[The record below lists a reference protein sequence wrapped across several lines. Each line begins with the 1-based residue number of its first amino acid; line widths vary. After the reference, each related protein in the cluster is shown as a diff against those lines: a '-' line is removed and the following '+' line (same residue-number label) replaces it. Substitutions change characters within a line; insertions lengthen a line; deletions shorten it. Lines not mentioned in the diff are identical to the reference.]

1 MFKPKVRHVRQSQVE
16 KFTRYSIRKVS
27 FGAASVAVATG
38 LFFLGGGSVQAA
50 EPVTNP
56 ESTEVQNL
64 NGKSPDP
71 SKEVAGQVSATA
83 EVADGQNNTSVKESA
98 TDKQASEVETPTVV
112 TEKADI
118 NTTSLEDL
126 VAKVESRLSQ
136 LTEGKKTKSVI
147 DDAKNL
153 VHKAKELLND
163 DTKTQAKVAA
173 LAKQLS
179 SSLVILNSIKSEVTE
194 EEKVNK
200 NQDPRNGKAIPGI
213 GESGFR
219 EATGAQE
226 TPPADVA
233 IVSEAELTKAK
244 QELQAEITK
253 LTTKISTEEAKGEGK
268 INKEFVELLN
278 EIKVKSETIYNVEV
292 ANLTTE
298 KEKHAALQKLKAQKD
313 TLRYYQSGKVDWG
326 APINNNAVRFGNNN
340 ETGVFANLKEGFG
353 EQDFSSAVSKEKKVV
368 NQFNSLQGQQV
379 GSATYHW
386 KELEV
391 KKEQAEDG
399 TKLNGWKLTNGTEK
413 VTLVKGEA
421 PTEISSINNQSYT
434 PKPAKVYSNNDKVT
448 TTGGQ
453 NRPNA
458 GGGVLSGMIHAEDM
472 KTAGLGKVDRDY
484 YLELG
489 KQGNGI
495 YRDVDVNP
503 NSLLFVNV
511 LHNGAYGPIALP
523 SLGEKVK
530 LTVTDAYTG
539 KKLAEI
545 KRKSGDSQ
553 TEFEQNPGSVGNGW
567 RNLLRAVHIPEG
579 TTKVR
584 VTVEAGSPGE
594 TARTLNGNPIED
606 GYIIGGIGI
615 ATGPAVNISTNITSE
630 KKSGKYGFTDD
641 TIYGKKQKG
650 TIDLNIRNLGGAS
663 ITEFQSKYKVTIK
676 VPKGVVLGSLGT
688 LDLNT
693 ANGQNAFELN
703 NTWTT
708 NFRFD
713 NNKSELSFE
722 INSKTRNI
730 LAGDRRL
737 NDFIVK
743 IPFETTADYVG
754 SSTFEVSG
762 QNGFPGDDT
771 LGNVLHKYGNSD
783 ADFYNVS
790 ENVNAPSLKYS
801 NEPNYKYK
809 KTLYIDSFTDVD
821 NITVPVGTS
830 LDKIKEL
837 SKSKAKEKIKSEEYK
852 RKLDETNATATL
864 DDQGMSTGVVATDVA
879 KENAGVIKVPVVH
892 SRDGKNYKN
901 TVDIKVNVIKSTTD
915 KLVVFEG
922 DKITNEEVK
931 SSVKPATIDNNLG
944 VVNNPNEA
952 DVINT
957 TGKAGE
963 AGLKIPTTVT
973 HEINGTN
980 INETV
985 EVPVTVLPKATGEV
999 EVHKGA
1005 SVDKVKEVAKTKA
1018 TEVATSADFKA
1029 KLPEGAKDVEVG
1041 AITEKVL
1048 AAITA
1053 EAGTNKGTVK
1063 VLVTYTVDGK
1073 NYTKNAEI
1081 TVNVKG
1087 SETKPVY
1094 VVEGQKPDPAKVK
1107 EAVTPGKGGTVQDPT
1122 DANLPDTTGKVGA
1135 TDVVVPTTV
1144 KYSTGDETVNVPVT
1158 VLPKPEPK
1166 GITVL
1171 NGTSNENLIDV
1182 IRENVNKAITGLT
1195 NVPEGVTPFVTDDA
1209 IVTPKT
1215 DKNGQ
1220 QTPVSVTVKYRDKAT
1235 GKVID
1240 DISVD
1245 VDVPVNVV
1253 GSTPTSKVVFEG
1265 DEITAKDIT
1274 EAVTPGEKG
1283 TKGEPKNLAK
1293 DITAKSG
1300 VKEVTVPVTYTDQNG
1315 ETLTEPVKVKVT
1327 VLPKP
1332 TPQGIIV
1339 AKDSDKEK
1347 AKEKALTK
1355 AKEAIADGTFRGKL
1369 PANVTNV
1376 SIDEN
1381 VENPDLSDDTD
1392 VNVTVKY
1399 TVDREEKITVVKV
1412 PVTVVEGV
1420 PQIVPVDENNKQP
1433 NPENSIDKTEYPEG
1447 STFEYDPKTPVNTT
1461 TPGDYTVNVIV
1472 KDKEGNPIAEV
1483 PATVRVVESYPQFVP
1498 VDKDNKQPAVEG
1510 SIDPKA
1516 FPKDTEFTYETPV
1529 DTTTPGE
1536 KDVTVVAKIGDEVI
1550 AKVPAK
1556 VMVVEPKTQY
1566 VVADPS
1572 KPQPDASKSIDP
1584 EQYPDGI
1591 TFEYKT
1597 PVDTTTPGEKD
1608 VVVVAKDGDDTL
1620 VEVPT
1625 KVKVVQGYPQIVPVD
1640 EGKKQPSPEDSIDSN
1655 DYPDDATFEYKEEVD
1670 TSKPGDKKVTV
1681 VVKQGDKVL
1690 VEVPATVRVVESY
1703 PQFVPVDK
1711 DKKQPA
1717 VEGSIDPKAFPKDTE
1732 FTYETPVDT
1741 TTPGEKDVTVV
1752 AKIGDEVIAKVP
1764 AKVMVV
1770 EPKTQY
1776 VPVDKSNKQ
1785 PDASKSIDPEQ
1796 YPDGVTFKY
1805 KTPVDTTTPGEK
1817 DVVVEAKDGEDKL
1830 VEVPAKVKVVEGKEQ
1845 LIPVN
1850 PTEKPQARDSIT
1862 PSDYPEGS
1870 TFEYKVPDGQ
1880 TEPFDTTIAGDK
1892 PVTVVVKDKN
1902 GNVLVE
1908 VPATIKVV
1916 EAKPTP
1922 IETPIT
1928 KTPLVKEDIA
1938 KYVKVPEGGK
1948 VTNVENIPDLTTPGK
1963 KDPVKVTV
1971 ELPNGKTTTVE
1982 VPVNVTPVKG
1992 IETPVTKTPLTP
2004 EDYTKRI
2011 TIPEGG
2017 KVTNVENIPDL
2028 TTPGKKAPVK
2038 VTVELPN
2045 GKTIT
2050 VDVPVNVTPATG
2062 IETPVTDTPLTKED
2076 IEKHVK
2082 VPEGGKIV
2090 GVGEIPKVN
2099 TPGDKGTVK
2108 VKIELPNGK
2117 QIEVEV
2123 PVKVTPIK
2131 DIVKK
2136 LGDPITNED
2145 VEKHIQIPEGGKII
2159 SIGDKPS
2166 TDIPGERPSVP
2177 VVIELPGGK
2186 RVTIKVPV
2194 VVTPKTT
2201 PIVVEVGTPITEND
2215 VKKHVDLP
2223 EGWKITKVG
2232 EIPKTSTP
2240 GDKPSV
2246 TVEIELPDGRKVTV
2260 EVPVKVTP
2268 KSNHSNS
2275 QGNNGSSTIHI
2286 VTRYQDGDGK
2296 EISPEENG
2304 SHGPKTLEG
2313 YEYIGTK
2320 TDENGNVIHTYKKV
2334 TTPTRSEQPSS
2345 PETPI
2350 SPEKPVATPVQTS
2363 STDSK
2368 PVSVETTVAN
2378 DKKELPNTGT
2388 EDKGGLASLGLLGML
2403 SAFGLV
2409 ARKKK
2414 ED

>member
-64 NGKSPDP
+64 NAKSPDP

-83 EVADGQNNTSVKESA
+83 TVADGQNNTSVKESA

-112 TEKADI
+112 TEKVTI
-118 NTTSLEDL
+118 NTASLEDL

-200 NQDPRNGKAIPGI
+200 NQDPRNGKEIPGK

-219 EATGAQE
+219 DTG
-226 TPPADVA
+226 TVADGTENPVA
-233 IVSEAELTKAK
+233 VNTNDITQKASELEAEIAKVEALISAENAKREGEKDKGFIEILTQVKESA
-244 QELQAEITK
+244 QAV
-253 LTTKISTEEAKGEGK
+253 KIKGDN
-268 INKEFVELLN
+268 IP
-278 EIKVKSETIYNVEV
+278 
-292 ANLTTE
+292 TTE
-298 KEKHAALQKLKAQKD
+298 KEKHALLQELKAKVD
-313 TLRYYQSGKVDWG
+313 LLKLYQAKKLDWG
-326 APINNNAVRFGNNN
+326 APANNHLANYGNNPTN
-340 ETGVFANLKEGFG
+340 AIISNLNNTFG
-353 EQDFSSAVSKEKKVV
+353 TPDFSGSDSHEKVV
-368 NQFNSLQGQQV
+368 KNQRNGLSGTIL
-379 GSATYHW
+379 GSAKYHW
-386 KELEV
+386 KEKNISVSDASAGAL
-391 KKEQAEDG
+391 D
-399 TKLNGWKLTNGTEK
+399 GWKIVDKPGKNI
-413 VTLVKGEA
+413 VTLVKPEQ
-421 PTEISSINNQSYT
+421 PTDIQRENGVTEREYNPNS
-434 PKPAKVYSNNDKVT
+434 AKVYDNNGKANMD
-448 TTGGQ
+448 GQ
-453 NRPNA
+453 GAPNA
-458 GGGVLSGMIHAEDM
+458 SGKLLNTMITTPKFEAPE
-472 KTAGLGKVDRDY
+472 AGSGTVNKDF
-484 YLELG
+484 YLELR
-489 KQGNGI
+489 KQGTTI
-495 YRDVDVNP
+495 YKDFDVNP
-503 NSLLFVNV
+503 NSHLYAHLLYA
-511 LHNGAYGPIALP
+511 GAYGKLALA
-523 SLGEKVK
+523 STGEKVK
-530 LTVTDAYTG
+530 LKIVDAYTG
-539 KKLAEI
+539 TPLAEL
-545 KRKSGDSQ
+545 KRKDKKAPD
-553 TEFEQNPGSVGNGW
+553 TEFLLSPGSGNRGVSA
-567 RNLLRAVHIPEG
+567 LRRVIQIPKG

-584 VTVEAGSPGE
+584 VFIEAADQPNGSNLGGE
-594 TARTLNGNPIED
+594 VED
-606 GYIIGGIGI
+606 GYIVAGLGLT
-615 ATGPAVNISTNITSE
+615 TGPALSLTTTVV
-630 KKSGKYGFTDD
+630 SGRNKEAYGFTNDAIYKNEQAGILEVTLSNRGGLDVSRD
-641 TIYGKKQKG
+641 T
-650 TIDLNIRNLGGAS
+650 
-663 ITEFQSKYKVTIK
+663 KYKVTVT
-676 VPKGVVLGSLGT
+676 VPQGVKLGSIQGK
-688 LDLNT
+688 DLNE
-693 ANGQNAFELN
+693 ANGFAVFAPSY
-703 NTWTT
+703 TT
-708 NFRFD
+708 NFRYD
-713 NNKSELSFE
+713 KQTRELTFE
-722 INSKTRNI
+722 INILNRKIEPKT
-730 LAGDRRL
+730 GKTDT
-737 NDFIVK
+737 VK
-743 IPFETTADYVG
+743 IPFIVTPDFVG
-754 SSTFEVSG
+754 EATFKITG
-762 QNGFPGDDT
+762 QNGFGGKDA
-771 LGNVLHKYGNSD
+771 LGNAIYPYGFAPDANRYNLPENFRANSLETSD
-783 ADFYNVS
+783 NPD
-790 ENVNAPSLKYS
+790 
-801 NEPNYKYK
+801 YKYNRSI
-809 KTLYIDSFTDVD
+809 YIDSMTG
-821 NITVPVGTS
+821 NSSITVPVGTS

-837 SKSKAKEKIKSEEYK
+837 SKSKAKEKIESEEYK

-864 DDQGMSTGVVATDVA
+864 DDQGTSTGVVATDVA

-901 TVDIKVNVIKSTTD
+901 TVDIEVNVVKSTTD

-922 DKITNEEVK
+922 DKITNDQVK
-931 SSVKPATIDNNLG
+931 SSVTPATIDTKAG

-952 DVINT
+952 DVFST

-973 HEINGTN
+973 HDSNGTN

-985 EVPVTVLPKATGEV
+985 TVPVLVLPKATGEV
-999 EVHKGA
+999 QVHKGA
-1005 SVDKVKEVAKTKA
+1005 SVDKVKEVAKAKAQTLTKA
-1018 TEVATSADFKA
+1018 TDFTG
-1029 KLPEGAKDVEVG
+1029 KLPTGATVTVG
-1041 AITEKVL
+1041 DITEAV
-1048 AAITA
+1048 A
-1053 EAGTNKGTVK
+1053 ETLTNEKGTNKG
-1063 VLVTYTVDGK
+1063 
-1073 NYTKNAEI
+1073 I
-1081 TVNVKG
+1081 VNVPANYIVEGKTYNTTIPVTINVLG
-1087 SETKPVY
+1087 SETKTVY
-1094 VVEGQKPDPAKVK
+1094 TLEGTQPKPADVN
-1107 EAVTPGKGGTVQDPT
+1107 EAITPDKGGNLTPVTEADINKDVPT
-1122 DANLPDTTGKVGA
+1122 DKVKVGA
-1135 TDVVVPTTV
+1135 TDLNVKATV
-1144 KYSTGDETVNVPVT
+1144 KYPTGDETVDVPVKVLPKATPTGVTVLKDTDENALTDAVKAKATEAVSKLTNLPDGITASLDERETSYTLPKTDSNGDKDTVPVKVLYKDDKGNVVGEDTINVPVKVVSST
-1158 VLPKPEPK
+1158 PKP
-1166 GITVL
+1166 V
-1171 NGTSNENLIDV
+1171 
-1182 IRENVNKAITGLT
+1182 
-1195 NVPEGVTPFVTDDA
+1195 
-1209 IVTPKT
+1209 
-1215 DKNGQ
+1215 
-1220 QTPVSVTVKYRDKAT
+1220 
-1235 GKVID
+1235 
-1240 DISVD
+1240 
-1245 VDVPVNVV
+1245 
-1253 GSTPTSKVVFEG
+1253 VVFEG
-1265 DEITAKDIT
+1265 DKVTKDDVKG
-1274 EAVTPGEKG
+1274 AVTTEG
-1283 TKGEPKNLAK
+1283 TKGEPAIAD
-1293 DITAKSG
+1293 DITAKPG

-1332 TPQGIIV
+1332 TPKGIFV

-1347 AKEKALTK
+1347 AKEKALAK
-1355 AKEAIADGTFRGKL
+1355 AKEAIADGAFKGKL
-1369 PANVTNV
+1369 PENVTNV

-1381 VENPDLSDDTD
+1381 VTSPDLSDDTD

-1399 TVDREEKITVVKV
+1399 TVDGEEKKTVVKV

-1433 NPENSIDKTEYPEG
+1433 NPENSIDKTEYPDG
-1447 STFEYDPKTPVNTT
+1447 STFEYNPNTPVDTT
-1461 TPGDYTVNVIV
+1461 KPGDYTVNVIV
-1472 KDKEGNPIAEV
+1472 KDKDGNPIAEV

-1498 VDKDNKQPAVEG
+1498 VDKDKKQPNVVG

-1516 FPKDTEFTYETPV
+1516 FPKDTEFSYE
-1529 DTTTPGE
+1529 
-1536 KDVTVVAKIGDEVI
+1536 
-1550 AKVPAK
+1550 
-1556 VMVVEPKTQY
+1556 
-1566 VVADPS
+1566 S
-1572 KPQPDASKSIDP
+1572 
-1584 EQYPDGI
+1584 
-1591 TFEYKT
+1591 

-1608 VVVVAKDGDDTL
+1608 VVVVAK
-1620 VEVPT
+1620 
-1625 KVKVVQGYPQIVPVD
+1625 
-1640 EGKKQPSPEDSIDSN
+1640 
-1655 DYPDDATFEYKEEVD
+1655 
-1670 TSKPGDKKVTV
+1670 
-1681 VVKQGDKVL
+1681 
-1690 VEVPATVRVVESY
+1690 
-1703 PQFVPVDK
+1703 
-1711 DKKQPA
+1711 
-1717 VEGSIDPKAFPKDTE
+1717 
-1732 FTYETPVDT
+1732 
-1741 TTPGEKDVTVV
+1741 
-1752 AKIGDEVIAKVP
+1752 IGDEVIAKIP

-1817 DVVVEAKDGEDKL
+1817 DVIVEAKDGDDTLVEVPTKVKVVQGYPQIIPVDQGQPLAENSINTGDYPEGATFEYEKVDGKDPVNISEAGDYPVTVVVKDKDGNTL
-1830 VEVPAKVKVVEGKEQ
+1830 VKVPTTVRVVDAYRQYVPVNTDPTKVVPAENIVPTDFPDGTTFEYKTPVDTSTPGDKDVVVVAKLDGKPIAEIPAKVTVVGPKTQYVVANPENTQPDASKSLTDKDKDNNKFPDDATFGYKEPVDTKTPGEKDATVVVKDADGDTIVEVPAKVKVVEGKEQ

-1850 PTEKPQARDSIT
+1850 PTEKPQARDNIT

-1870 TFEYKVPDGQ
+1870 TFEYKIPDGQ
-1880 TEPFDTTIAGDK
+1880 KEPFDATTVGDK

-1902 GNVLVE
+1902 GKVLVE

-1922 IETPIT
+1922 IETP
-1928 KTPLVKEDIA
+1928 
-1938 KYVKVPEGGK
+1938 
-1948 VTNVENIPDLTTPGK
+1948 VTN
-1963 KDPVKVTV
+1963 
-1971 ELPNGKTTTVE
+1971 
-1982 VPVNVTPVKG
+1982 
-1992 IETPVTKTPLTP
+1992 
-2004 EDYTKRI
+2004 
-2011 TIPEGG
+2011 
-2017 KVTNVENIPDL
+2017 
-2028 TTPGKKAPVK
+2028 
-2038 VTVELPN
+2038 
-2045 GKTIT
+2045 
-2050 VDVPVNVTPATG
+2050 
-2062 IETPVTDTPLTKED
+2062 TPLTKED
-2076 IEKHVK
+2076 IAKYVK

-2268 KSNHSNS
+2268 KSNHGNS

>member
-1 MFKPKVRHVRQSQVE
+1 MLLYFRGAFYLPSQNILTDNHYKRSVAMFKNKGVHARSQVE

-27 FGAASVAVATG
+27 FGVASVAVATG
-38 LFFLGGGSVQAA
+38 LFFLGGGSVQANSPVVPARPEVGA
-50 EPVTNP
+50 EGGVQGDSESLSLSKVNDNTLASESSTDSEMEPAVSVPRVPATVELQP
-56 ESTEVQNL
+56 E
-64 NGKSPDP
+64 
-71 SKEVAGQVSATA
+71 TA
-83 EVADGQNNTSVKESA
+83 IE
-98 TDKQASEVETPTVV
+98 ASEVTKVDTSKLEVAIARMQSAL
-112 TEKADI
+112 EKAGV
-118 NTTSLEDL
+118 SE
-126 VAKVESRLSQ
+126 
-136 LTEGKKTKSVI
+136 KTAATI
-147 DDAKNL
+147 EN
-153 VHKAKELLND
+153 AKEE
-163 DTKTQAKVAA
+163 
-173 LAKQLS
+173 LAKAQTFLS
-179 SSLVILNSIKSEVTE
+179 NEKATQEEVDKATRELKNKAFVIESMPKA
-194 EEKVNK
+194 EKKEANN
-200 NQDPRNGKAIPGI
+200 NQDSRNGQVIPGK

-226 TPPADVA
+226 TPLADVA
-233 IVSEAELTKAK
+233 RVSDDELTKAK
-244 QELQAEITK
+244 QELQGEITK
-253 LTTKISTEEAKGEGK
+253 LTAKISTEEAKGEGE
-268 INKEFVELLN
+268 IDKEFVELLN
-278 EIKVKSETIYNVEV
+278 TIKTKSETIYNVEI
-292 ANLTTE
+292 ASLTTE

-353 EQDFSSAVSKEKKVV
+353 EQNFSSAISKQKDSGD
-368 NQFNSLQGQQV
+368 QQLGPDTNSPNV

-386 KELEV
+386 KELELTR
-391 KKEQAEDG
+391 EQAADG
-399 TKLNGWKLTNGTEK
+399 TKLNGWKLTNNTEK
-413 VTLVKGEA
+413 VTLVKGES
-421 PTEISSINNQSYT
+421 PTNITPKPNQTYT
-434 PKPAKVYSNNDKVT
+434 PKSAKLYSNNDKVT
-448 TTGGQ
+448 ATGGQ

-458 GGGVLSGMIHAEDM
+458 GGGMLSGLISAEDM
-472 KTAGLGKVDRDY
+472 KKVGLGRVDRDY

-489 KQGNGI
+489 KKGNGI

-511 LHNGAYGPIALP
+511 LHNGAYGPLALP
-523 SLGEKVK
+523 SEGENVK
-530 LTVTDAYTG
+530 LTIVDAYTG
-539 KKLAEI
+539 QKLTEL
-545 KRKSGDSQ
+545 KRKSGNSQ

-584 VTVEAGSPGE
+584 VIVEAGSPGQ
-594 TARTLNGNPIED
+594 TNKTLGNNPIED

-641 TIYGKKQKG
+641 AIYGKKQTG

-663 ITEFQSKYKVTIK
+663 ITEFQSTYQVTIK
-676 VPKGVVLGSLGT
+676 VPKGVVLGTLNANGKT
-688 LDLNT
+688 LDLNQ
-693 ANGQNAFELN
+693 ANGQAAYELN

-713 NNKSELSFE
+713 KNKSELSFG
-722 INSKTRNI
+722 INSKRRDI
-730 LAGDRRL
+730 LAGDRRSK
-737 NDFIVK
+737 DFIVK

-771 LGNVLHKYGNSD
+771 LGNVLHKYGNNDSN
-783 ADFYNVS
+783 FYDVP

-821 NITVPVGTS
+821 KITVPVGTS

-837 SKSKAKEKIKSEEYK
+837 SKLKAKEKIESEEYK

-901 TVDIKVNVIKSTTD
+901 TVDIEVNVVKSTTN

-922 DKITNEEVK
+922 DKITDDQVK
-931 SSVKPATIDNNLG
+931 SSVTSATINTKTG

-1029 KLPEGAKDVEVG
+1029 KLPEGFKDVVVG
-1041 AITEKVL
+1041 EITEKVL
-1048 AAITA
+1048 ATMTA
-1053 EAGTNKGTVK
+1053 EKGTKRGTVK
-1063 VLVTYTVDGK
+1063 VPVTYTVDGVE
-1073 NYTKNAEI
+1073 YTKDAEI

-1107 EAVTPGKGGTVQDPT
+1107 EAVTPGTGGTVQDPT

-1171 NGTSNENLIDV
+1171 NGTSNENLIDA
-1182 IRENVNKAITGLT
+1182 IRANVNKAITGLT
-1195 NVPEGVTPFVTDDA
+1195 NVPDGVTPFVTDDA

-1274 EAVTPGEKG
+1274 DAVTPGEKG
-1283 TKGEPKNLAK
+1283 TKGEPTDLAK
-1293 DITAKSG
+1293 DITANPG

-1315 ETLTEPVKVKVT
+1315 ATLTEPVIVKVI

-1332 TPQGIIV
+1332 TPKGLIV

-1347 AKEKALTK
+1347 AKEKVLAK
-1355 AKEAIADGTFRGKL
+1355 AKEAIADGTFKGKL

-1381 VENPDLSDDTD
+1381 VENPDLSDDID

-1399 TVDREEKITVVKV
+1399 TVDGEEKTTVVKV

-1433 NPENSIDKTEYPEG
+1433 NPENSIDKTEYPDD

-1461 TPGDYTVNVIV
+1461 MPGDYTVNVIV

-1483 PATVRVVESYPQFVP
+1483 PSTVRVVESYPQFVP
-1498 VDKDNKQPAVEG
+1498 VDKDKKQPDIEG

-1516 FPKDTEFTYETPV
+1516 FPKDTEFSYETPV

-1536 KDVTVVAKIGDEVI
+1536 KDVVVVAKIGDEVI

-1584 EQYPDGI
+1584 EQYPEGS

-1620 VEVPT
+1620 VEVPA
-1625 KVKVVQGYPQIVPVD
+1625 KVKVV
-1640 EGKKQPSPEDSIDSN
+1640 EGKAQVVSKGVVPNPEKNINPS
-1655 DYPDDATFEYKEEVD
+1655 DYPEGVVFEYKDNPD
-1670 TSKPGDKKVTV
+1670 TSTTGDKKVIV
-1681 VVKQGDKVL
+1681 VVKRRDKVL
-1690 VEVPATVRVVESY
+1690 VEVPA
-1703 PQFVPVDK
+1703 
-1711 DKKQPA
+1711 
-1717 VEGSIDPKAFPKDTE
+1717 I
-1732 FTYETPVDT
+1732 
-1741 TTPGEKDVTVV
+1741 VTVV
-1752 AKIGDEVIAKVP
+1752 EQNLTPSPLTPNVKIVTRFIDENGKDISTS
-1764 AKVMVV
+1764 
-1770 EPKTQY
+1770 E
-1776 VPVDKSNKQ
+1776 
-1785 PDASKSIDPEQ
+1785 E
-1796 YPDGVTFKY
+1796 GVK
-1805 KTPVDTTTPGEK
+1805 KP
-1817 DVVVEAKDGEDKL
+1817 
-1830 VEVPAKVKVVEGKEQ
+1830 KVVEGYEFTK
-1845 LIPVN
+1845 
-1850 PTEKPQARDSIT
+1850 
-1862 PSDYPEGS
+1862 
-1870 TFEYKVPDGQ
+1870 
-1880 TEPFDTTIAGDK
+1880 TTI
-1892 PVTVVVKDKN
+1892 
-1902 GNVLVE
+1902 
-1908 VPATIKVV
+1908 
-1916 EAKPTP
+1916 
-1922 IETPIT
+1922 
-1928 KTPLVKEDIA
+1928 
-1938 KYVKVPEGGK
+1938 
-1948 VTNVENIPDLTTPGK
+1948 
-1963 KDPVKVTV
+1963 
-1971 ELPNGKTTTVE
+1971 
-1982 VPVNVTPVKG
+1982 
-1992 IETPVTKTPLTP
+1992 
-2004 EDYTKRI
+2004 
-2011 TIPEGG
+2011 
-2017 KVTNVENIPDL
+2017 
-2028 TTPGKKAPVK
+2028 
-2038 VTVELPN
+2038 
-2045 GKTIT
+2045 
-2050 VDVPVNVTPATG
+2050 
-2062 IETPVTDTPLTKED
+2062 
-2076 IEKHVK
+2076 
-2082 VPEGGKIV
+2082 
-2090 GVGEIPKVN
+2090 
-2099 TPGDKGTVK
+2099 
-2108 VKIELPNGK
+2108 
-2117 QIEVEV
+2117 
-2123 PVKVTPIK
+2123 
-2131 DIVKK
+2131 
-2136 LGDPITNED
+2136 
-2145 VEKHIQIPEGGKII
+2145 
-2159 SIGDKPS
+2159 
-2166 TDIPGERPSVP
+2166 
-2177 VVIELPGGK
+2177 
-2186 RVTIKVPV
+2186 
-2194 VVTPKTT
+2194 
-2201 PIVVEVGTPITEND
+2201 
-2215 VKKHVDLP
+2215 
-2223 EGWKITKVG
+2223 
-2232 EIPKTSTP
+2232 
-2240 GDKPSV
+2240 
-2246 TVEIELPDGRKVTV
+2246 
-2260 EVPVKVTP
+2260 
-2268 KSNHSNS
+2268 
-2275 QGNNGSSTIHI
+2275 
-2286 VTRYQDGDGK
+2286 
-2296 EISPEENG
+2296 
-2304 SHGPKTLEG
+2304 
-2313 YEYIGTK
+2313 
-2320 TDENGNVIHTYKKV
+2320 DENGNKVHHYKRVV
-2334 TTPTRSEQPSS
+2334 TPQHFTEV
-2345 PETPI
+2345 PETP
-2350 SPEKPVATPVQTS
+2350 SQHSQSAQPTTPNQPAVPTPKYVDDQ
-2363 STDSK
+2363 
-2368 PVSVETTVAN
+2368 
-2378 DKKELPNTGT
+2378 KELPNTGT
-2388 EDKGGLASLGLLGML
+2388 EANASLAALGLLGAL
-2403 SAFGLV
+2403 SGFGLL

>member
-71 SKEVAGQVSATA
+71 SKEVAEQVSATA

-118 NTTSLEDL
+118 NTASLEDL

-353 EQDFSSAVSKEKKVV
+353 EQDFSSAVSKEKKVE

-379 GSATYHW
+379 GSATYYW

-545 KRKSGDSQ
+545 KRKSGNSQ

-737 NDFIVK
+737 KDFIVK

-837 SKSKAKEKIKSEEYK
+837 SKSKAKEKIESEEYK

-1063 VLVTYTVDGK
+1063 VPVTYTVDGK

-1332 TPQGIIV
+1332 TPKGIVV

-1447 STFEYDPKTPVNTT
+1447 STFEY
-1461 TPGDYTVNVIV
+1461 
-1472 KDKEGNPIAEV
+1472 
-1483 PATVRVVESYPQFVP
+1483 
-1498 VDKDNKQPAVEG
+1498 
-1510 SIDPKA
+1510 
-1516 FPKDTEFTYETPV
+1516 
-1529 DTTTPGE
+1529 
-1536 KDVTVVAKIGDEVI
+1536 
-1550 AKVPAK
+1550 
-1556 VMVVEPKTQY
+1556 
-1566 VVADPS
+1566 
-1572 KPQPDASKSIDP
+1572 
-1584 EQYPDGI
+1584 
-1591 TFEYKT
+1591 KT

-1620 VEVPT
+1620 VEVPA
-1625 KVKVVQGYPQIVPVD
+1625 KVKVV
-1640 EGKKQPSPEDSIDSN
+1640 EGKAQVVSKGVVPNPKKNINPS
-1655 DYPDDATFEYKEEVD
+1655 DYPEGVVFEYKDNPD
-1670 TSKPGDKKVTV
+1670 TSTTGDKKVIV
-1681 VVKQGDKVL
+1681 VVKRRDKVL
-1690 VEVPATVRVVESY
+1690 VEVPA
-1703 PQFVPVDK
+1703 
-1711 DKKQPA
+1711 
-1717 VEGSIDPKAFPKDTE
+1717 I
-1732 FTYETPVDT
+1732 
-1741 TTPGEKDVTVV
+1741 VTVV
-1752 AKIGDEVIAKVP
+1752 EQNPTPSPLTPNVKIVTRFIDENGKDISTSEEGVK
-1764 AKVMVV
+1764 
-1770 EPKTQY
+1770 EP
-1776 VPVDKSNKQ
+1776 
-1785 PDASKSIDPEQ
+1785 
-1796 YPDGVTFKY
+1796 
-1805 KTPVDTTTPGEK
+1805 
-1817 DVVVEAKDGEDKL
+1817 
-1830 VEVPAKVKVVEGKEQ
+1830 KVVEGYEFTK
-1845 LIPVN
+1845 
-1850 PTEKPQARDSIT
+1850 
-1862 PSDYPEGS
+1862 
-1870 TFEYKVPDGQ
+1870 
-1880 TEPFDTTIAGDK
+1880 TTI
-1892 PVTVVVKDKN
+1892 
-1902 GNVLVE
+1902 
-1908 VPATIKVV
+1908 
-1916 EAKPTP
+1916 
-1922 IETPIT
+1922 
-1928 KTPLVKEDIA
+1928 
-1938 KYVKVPEGGK
+1938 
-1948 VTNVENIPDLTTPGK
+1948 
-1963 KDPVKVTV
+1963 
-1971 ELPNGKTTTVE
+1971 
-1982 VPVNVTPVKG
+1982 
-1992 IETPVTKTPLTP
+1992 
-2004 EDYTKRI
+2004 
-2011 TIPEGG
+2011 
-2017 KVTNVENIPDL
+2017 
-2028 TTPGKKAPVK
+2028 
-2038 VTVELPN
+2038 
-2045 GKTIT
+2045 
-2050 VDVPVNVTPATG
+2050 
-2062 IETPVTDTPLTKED
+2062 
-2076 IEKHVK
+2076 
-2082 VPEGGKIV
+2082 
-2090 GVGEIPKVN
+2090 
-2099 TPGDKGTVK
+2099 
-2108 VKIELPNGK
+2108 
-2117 QIEVEV
+2117 
-2123 PVKVTPIK
+2123 
-2131 DIVKK
+2131 
-2136 LGDPITNED
+2136 
-2145 VEKHIQIPEGGKII
+2145 
-2159 SIGDKPS
+2159 
-2166 TDIPGERPSVP
+2166 
-2177 VVIELPGGK
+2177 
-2186 RVTIKVPV
+2186 
-2194 VVTPKTT
+2194 
-2201 PIVVEVGTPITEND
+2201 
-2215 VKKHVDLP
+2215 
-2223 EGWKITKVG
+2223 
-2232 EIPKTSTP
+2232 
-2240 GDKPSV
+2240 
-2246 TVEIELPDGRKVTV
+2246 
-2260 EVPVKVTP
+2260 
-2268 KSNHSNS
+2268 
-2275 QGNNGSSTIHI
+2275 
-2286 VTRYQDGDGK
+2286 
-2296 EISPEENG
+2296 
-2304 SHGPKTLEG
+2304 
-2313 YEYIGTK
+2313 
-2320 TDENGNVIHTYKKV
+2320 DENGNKVHHYKRVV
-2334 TTPTRSEQPSS
+2334 TPQHFDTEV
-2345 PETPI
+2345 PETP
-2350 SPEKPVATPVQTS
+2350 SQHSQSAQPSTPSQPAVPTPAEPSVAT
-2363 STDSK
+2363 DSATQPATPK
-2368 PVSVETTVAN
+2368 YV
-2378 DKKELPNTGT
+2378 DGQKELPNTGT
-2388 EDKGGLASLGLLGML
+2388 EANASLAALGLLGAL
-2403 SAFGLV
+2403 SGFGLL